1 MRAALVVCCLL
12 FLTLLALHDVS
23 AAKRKRLSGRP
34 RRPRSIWSSIRRN
47 TADIRRLTRA
57 LNEDKQFGQGIGPIV
72 DTLKD
77 NVDNMK
83 EGFASQ
89 TMMIRKLT
97 TATNATEQSH
107 QELNPVI
114 DALKDDVDDMKK
126 DFASMTLM
134 MARMQTSINDM
145 KDLIGAETEAGS
157 GSWKE
162 MQSPKGK
169 GRHQYNKS
177 WRMR

>member
-1 MRAALVVCCLL
+1 MRAVLVVCCLL
-12 FLTLLALHDVS
+12 LTLLPLHDVS
-23 AAKRKRLSGRP
+23 AAKRKRLSGRS

-47 TADIRRLTRA
+47 AADIRRLSRA
-57 LNEDKQFGQGIGPIV
+57 LNDDKQFGQEIGPVV

-89 TMMIRKLT
+89 TMMIRNL
-97 TATNATEQSH
+97 ARASNATEQSQ

-114 DALKDDVDDMKK
+114 ETLKDDVDGMKK
-126 DFASMTLM
+126 GLASMTLM

-145 KDLIGAETEAGS
+145 KDIIGIGAETEAGS
-157 GSWKE
+157 GS
-162 MQSPKGK
+162 PKGK
-169 GRHQYNKS
+169 GI
-177 WRMR
+177 

>member
-1 MRAALVVCCLL
+1 MRAVLVVCCLL
-12 FLTLLALHDVS
+12 LTLLPLHDVS
-23 AAKRKRLSGRP
+23 AAKRKRLSGRS

-57 LNEDKQFGQGIGPIV
+57 LNEDKQFGQGIGPVV

-89 TMMIRKLT
+89 TMMIRNLAR
-97 TATNATEQSH
+97 ATNATEQSQ

-114 DALKDDVDDMKK
+114 ETLKDDVDGMKNGL
-126 DFASMTLM
+126 ASMTLM

-157 GSWKE
+157 GSSKE
-162 MQSPKGK
+162 MHSPKGK
-169 GRHQYNKS
+169 GRHQFNNKS

>member
-1 MRAALVVCCLL
+1 MRAALVVCLL
-12 FLTLLALHDVS
+12 LTLLALLDVS
-23 AAKRKRLSGRP
+23 AAKRPGRPGRP
-34 RRPRSIWSSIRRN
+34 RRRRSIWSSIREN
-47 TADIRRLTRA
+47 AADVRQLTRA
-57 LNEDKQFGQGIGPIV
+57 LNETKQFGQEIGPIV

-77 NVDNMK
+77 NVENMK

-97 TATNATEQSH
+97 IATNVTEQSH

-145 KDLIGAETEAGS
+145 KDIIGIGAETEAGS
-157 GSWKE
+157 GS
-162 MQSPKGK
+162 PKGK
-169 GRHQYNKS
+169 GI
-177 WRMR
+177 